1 MVNISRSQSGRRSSK
16 VGMMQVAAKKA
27 TGKTSMADVVSE
39 MVTVDK
45 KQ

>member
-1 MVNISRSQSGRRSSK
+1 
-16 VGMMQVAAKKA
+16 MMQVAAKKA